1 MNSLEEPRIQE
12 IYNSQMD
19 ILAKNR
25 SDVTTARDLKAA
37 SIEVGPNKI
46 LEMDPEVS
54 PRSVKIARDAVD
66 MLHTLGYP
74 DETDLRVSMYALIIA
89 IMPEI

>member
-1 MNSLEEPRIQE
+1 MA
-12 IYNSQMD
+12 

-25 SDVTTARDLKAA
+25 LDVRTTRGLNAA